1 MGAVRVL
8 ASEPISGGYCR
19 YYQVVIQKKKKIKH
33 KVFQACKF
41 IGSANNWT
49 FRGGW
54 GEKP

>member
-33 KVFQACKF
+33 QVFQACKY
-41 IGSANNWT
+41 INNWPWV